1 MLRVLMTGAGGYL
14 GSSLL
19 ARLPDWNI
27 TALGTEKPGIILPD
41 NFTFIKGSITDD
53 QLVYELT
60 KNIDL
65 VLHLAAVKGSEQCR
79 EKPLETIEINVWG
92 THTLLKNALLN
103 NVQRFIFASTYWVYG
118 GTNELPFK
126 ESMPARPDELY
137 GISKAVSEMEIT
149 GSDIDY
155 VILRFTNIFGLGSGI
170 KHEDVV
176 FNFIKSAVERKP
188 LNVFGE
194 GTQKLDFIEIG
205 DVCNCLLRIS
215 QNKEIS
221 RRILNV
227 GSGRPVTINELAEI
241 IKLTLY
247 NEYQTEVPIVHPPF
261 QVKADD
267 KWVSIVE
274 LENKTGTVI
283 EEALEQS
290 IKKFFRDY
298 KEKYC

>member
-79 EKPLETIEINVWG
+79 EKPLETIEVNVWG

-118 GTNELPFK
+118 DTNELPFQ
-126 ESMPARPDELY
+126 EIMPARPVELY
-137 GISKAVSEMEIT
+137 GTSKAISEMEIT
-149 GSDIDY
+149 RSDIDY

-176 FNFIKSAVERKP
+176 FNFIKSAVEKKP

-205 DVCNCLLRIS
+205 DACDCLLKII

-227 GSGRPVTINELAEI
+227 GSGRPVTINELAEL
-241 IKLTLY
+241 IKLIHY
-247 NEYQTEVPIVHPPF
+247 DNCQIEVPIVHRPF
-261 QVKADD
+261 HDQAND
-267 KWVSIVE
+267 KWVSVAE
-274 LENKTGTVI
+274 LKNKIGAASQ
-283 EEALEQS
+283 ALERS
-290 IKKFFRDY
+290 IKKFFQDY